1 MSKTNKLYPTDIFI
15 YNRIK
20 YFCEQKNGFC
30 YESNQSLS
38 TAIGRTIPRISAS
51 LNKLIRLG
59 YIKNDGSKWSRQL
72 KITEKIMSLTL
83 NKNDMTLNKNDM
95 TNISELLITLYKND
109 KTLLTKVIR
118 DFNKND
124 NIVLDSIKLELI
136 DISNKEIKKKDADA
150 NSVLVDRFVK
160 RWNERLCNVA
170 PGIKLFSND
179 RATKLRS
186 RLKEASEVFPDMDC
200 LDAFFKILSDAYSN
214 SRFLR
219 GETKERFKFSVDF
232 VLQKSRFV
240 KMIEGAYN
248 DKQ

>member
-95 TNISELLITLYKND
+95 TNISELLITIYKND

-160 RWNERLCNVA
+160 RWNERLNNFA
-170 PGIKLFSND
+170 PNIRLFSAA
-179 RATKLRS
+179 RRKKLLA
-186 RLKEASEVFPDMDC
+186 RLDEVRRLYPDKDC
-200 LDAFFKILSDAYSN
+200 IDGFFEIISDAYFN
-214 SRFLR
+214 SHFLR
-219 GETKERFKFSVDF
+219 GEGNTRFNFSADF
-232 VLQKSRFV
+232 VLQQSTFT
-240 KMIEGAYN
+240 KMMEGAYN